1 MLYYTVQPTVLIPKK
16 LTLIR
21 KYPYSYAYSF
31 SFKDFCEIVL
41 FVRVR
46 ERSKKFVTHGIQRS
60 SPGDEAH
67 SRVEYLWHY
76 DFKKRCKLGGSLRN
90 KSLSI
95 LNHKYYFG
103 WCCWVDIGHS
113 SLLFPCPF
121 TTDIMLFTNR
131 HMAGL
136 SSLDQLVALACMRT
150 SDNGWNAWNYC
161 VVEATATLVEE
172 PRSSRILAA
181 HSLYK

>member
-1 MLYYTVQPTVLIPKK
+1 MAGQLEQLPGVTSALTLSVSSATVLIPKK

-67 SRVEYLWHY
+67 SRVEYL
-76 DFKKRCKLGGSLRN
+76 
-90 KSLSI
+90 
-95 LNHKYYFG
+95 
-103 WCCWVDIGHS
+103 
-113 SLLFPCPF
+113 
-121 TTDIMLFTNR
+121 
-131 HMAGL
+131 
-136 SSLDQLVALACMRT
+136 
-150 SDNGWNAWNYC
+150 
-161 VVEATATLVEE
+161 
-172 PRSSRILAA
+172 
-181 HSLYK
+181 